1 MRTVILVRIVGLRV
15 AQSYGYRKPIFAMR
29 TVILVRIVGLSV
41 AQSYRLG
48 VFMRVFLIIFGC
60 FVAFNLIM
68 MMIDSNRLVTR
79 QYRIVS
85 SKLRRCHRFVYLTDL
100 HGKQFG
106 KDDAKLVEKIRLAK
120 PDFILIGGDMIV
132 RADSDPDSTKWYDS
146 VVSLIRQLAAEFPVF
161 CVNGNHE
168 LRLEKPYPFDH
179 FDGECYRIYT
189 EQLCEAGARVSRNER
204 IRLSDIT
211 GNSEDNDVELY
222 SFEPDHCIYNKFVKH
237 TINVAYVK
245 ERLGDKPEQGGFSL
259 VLSHHPKHFDA
270 LAAWGADAVISGH
283 CHGGCLRLPYIGGV
297 ISPDPELFPRYS
309 GGMYVLNEEN
319 SAEGSGSTE
328 DNANTEDHDI
338 KCHGKR
344 IFPKDNFLGLG
355 RKFANG
361 ERDAGECRLAS
372 GTTSASSEKPD
383 SSTPGDGHCSVMILS
398 CGTGMHT
405 IPARIF
411 NPCEISV
418 IELIPEKGTQ

>member
-1 MRTVILVRIVGLRV
+1 M
-15 AQSYGYRKPIFAMR
+15 QSGPTGFGTNMKI
-29 TVILVRIVGLSV
+29 I
-41 AQSYRLG
+41 
-48 VFMRVFLIIFGC
+48 LIIFGC

-85 SKLRRCHRFVYLTDL
+85 SKLRRRHRFVYLTDL

-106 KDDAKLVEKIRLAK
+106 KDDAKLIEKIRLAK

-146 VVSLIRQLAAEFPVF
+146 VVSLIWQLAAEFPVF

-189 EQLCEAGARVSRNER
+189 EQLTEAGARVSRNER
-204 IRLSDIT
+204 IKLSEIT
-211 GNSEDNDVELY
+211 GRPEDSDVELY

-237 TINVAYVK
+237 SIDLEYVQ
-245 ERLGDKPEQGGFSL
+245 ERIGAEPEPGKFSL

-309 GGMYVLNEEN
+309 GGMYVLDEEN
-319 SAEGSGSTE
+319 SAEGSGSTKDIAKTEYSVNKE
-328 DNANTEDHDI
+328 DNDI
-338 KCHGKR
+338 KCRGKR

-355 RKFANG
+355 RKLENN
-361 ERDAGECRLAS
+361 ERDAGECDL
-372 GTTSASSEKPD
+372 EKE
-383 SSTPGDGHCSVMILS
+383 GSVMILS